1 MRESEIEIV
10 RYPQLKGL
18 SIFFD
23 TVSYRT
29 PHVHRELE
37 LLWILEGQMEIG
49 GIRPPREASRGELF
63 LFNPGQIHEFDGK
76 GQKCTFLCFQISKE
90 LLSALPLIDRVR
102 FDEAALSAPPEG
114 AGDDLTAEQ
123 WHKHIQKV
131 KEYLARA
138 ALEYLEMSPGYEL
151 GCSGQMQ
158 LAFRELLAIASAC
171 GCKPVVW
178 AAWGAI
184 IEKRS
189 WLMKCVRD
197 LNDLAEQVQADWV
210 CAGNCSVKGHPH
222 HPLYLKKDEPFHEFD
237 IRRYLA

>member
-1 MRESEIEIV
+1 MFNVYAQRA
-10 RYPQLKGL
+10 
-18 SIFFD
+18 
-23 TVSYRT
+23 T
-29 PHVHRELE
+29 
-37 LLWILEGQMEIG
+37 
-49 GIRPPREASRGELF
+49 RPDDMDLF
-63 LFNPGQIHEFDGK
+63 CNERLHHEN
-76 GQKCTFLCFQISKE
+76 L
-90 LLSALPLIDRVR
+90 
-102 FDEAALSAPPEG
+102 
-114 AGDDLTAEQ
+114 
-123 WHKHIQKV
+123 
-131 KEYLARA
+131 
-138 ALEYLEMSPGYEL
+138 
-151 GCSGQMQ
+151 